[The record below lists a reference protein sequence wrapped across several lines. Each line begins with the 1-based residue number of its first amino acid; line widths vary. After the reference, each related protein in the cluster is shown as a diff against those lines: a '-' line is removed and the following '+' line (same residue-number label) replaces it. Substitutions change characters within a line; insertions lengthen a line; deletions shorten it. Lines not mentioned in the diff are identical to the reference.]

1 MIKKGEFTNC
11 FISEDITEGRLMS
24 VNQKY
29 LAMVCKKDKNNNE
42 GEIVIVN
49 SSNPIN
55 MKPDL
60 PKIKRNNKKVYDLEF
75 SPFNNNI
82 LASCY
87 EDNTVCLWKIPEN
100 GLYENITN
108 PYLIHNNHSNKVNF
122 VNFNPISSDE
132 ICSSTYNG
140 EIHVWSLVKNNNY
153 ISLKTDNYPTLFLWS
168 PNGSLIGA
176 TTKYKNINIF
186 DPRNNKMS
194 VKVVI
199 NEKSRPSKF
208 AWIDENSF

>member
-1 MIKKGEFTNC
+1 MKNIEGMIKKGEFTSC
-11 FISEDITEGRLMS
+11 FISEEYTEGRLIS
-24 VNQKY
+24 VNQNY
-29 LAMVCKKDKNNNE
+29 LAMVCKKDKNNNK

-55 MKPDL
+55 IKQDL

-100 GLYENITN
+100 GLNDNITN
-108 PYLIHNNHSNKVNF
+108 PYLIHNNHSNKATF

-132 ICSSTYNG
+132 ICSSTSYG
-140 EIHVWSLVKNNNY
+140 EIHVWSLEKNNNY
-153 ISLKTDNYPTLFLWS
+153 ISLKTDNYPLLVLWS

-176 TTKYKNINIF
+176 TTK
-186 DPRNNKMS
+186 
-194 VKVVI
+194 
-199 NEKSRPSKF
+199 
-208 AWIDENSF
+208 